1 MFQTTAKVTALF
13 LLAASLASCESAGL
27 FPQPGQAYIKEV
39 SVTASPSSSPA
50 PPGTETRLQATVV
63 NEAGRLPQTGA
74 PKRVVI
80 AIESYHL
87 KNPALAFLIGDA
99 NHMSG
104 TMLVS
109 DVGSSAPPKALPL
122 YVQDAGQIQGV
133 IGAVQ
138 AAAQDRSLV
147 ESRMVSATSSVVLDK
162 FYGSKLLKAYTQN
175 ARSVPVAANPPPPV
189 VQPEPAAKPHPA
201 KRKPKAAVATTPAT

>member
-1 MFQTTAKVTALF
+1 MFKFTANISAL
-13 LLAASLASCESAGL
+13 LILAASLASCETAGL
-27 FPQPGQAYIKEV
+27 LPQPGQAYIKEV

-50 PPGTETRLQATVV
+50 PAGTEARLQATVIDD
-63 NEAGRLPQTGA
+63 ASRLPQTGA
-74 PKRVVI
+74 PKRVAIV
-80 AIESYHL
+80 IESYHL
-87 KNPALAFLIGDA
+87 KNPALAFLVGDA

-109 DVGSSAPPKALPL
+109 EVGSSAPPKALPL

-147 ESRMVSATSSVVLDK
+147 ESRMVSATSSIVLDK

-175 ARSVPVAANPPPPV
+175 ARSAPVPAPV
-189 VQPEPAAKPHPA
+189 VAPPAAEPAPPA
-201 KRKPKAAVATTPAT
+201 KPKATHAKRHPATT